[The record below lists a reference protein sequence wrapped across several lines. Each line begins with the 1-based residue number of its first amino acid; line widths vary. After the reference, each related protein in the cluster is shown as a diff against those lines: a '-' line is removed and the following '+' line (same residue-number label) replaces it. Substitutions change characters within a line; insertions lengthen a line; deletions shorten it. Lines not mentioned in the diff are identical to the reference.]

1 VLFGV
6 GFVSACE
13 VDLLWYEI
21 PFNRPIDCQDSFL
34 ALNLKSEKIGLWKY
48 TKFLYFR
55 FETRFTIF
63 YIVTYKFLW
72 L

>member
-1 VLFGV
+1 MLFGV

-34 ALNLKSEKIGLWKY
+34 ALKSKIGED
-48 TKFLYFR
+48 R
-55 FETRFTIF
+55 FVEI
-63 YIVTYKFLW
+63 Y
-72 L
+72 